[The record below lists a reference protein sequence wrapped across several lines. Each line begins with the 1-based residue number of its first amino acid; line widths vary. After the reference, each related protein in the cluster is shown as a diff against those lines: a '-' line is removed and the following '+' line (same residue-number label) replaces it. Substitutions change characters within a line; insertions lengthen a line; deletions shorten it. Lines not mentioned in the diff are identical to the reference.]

1 MTLLSVALVFTFQ
14 FRGLGR
20 SFPSFASRS
29 CHLLHIILVSK
40 WHDAQ
45 PPDIQ
50 SSVPISSQ
58 FVRFWGGVLGGAERQ
73 SLLLLVATDQHRSD
87 GKRD

>member
-1 MTLLSVALVFTFQ
+1 
-14 FRGLGR
+14 
-20 SFPSFASRS
+20 
-29 CHLLHIILVSK
+29 
-40 WHDAQ
+40 
-45 PPDIQ
+45 
-50 SSVPISSQ
+50 VPISSQ